1 MTDSDSSGKFFTN
14 PNYTDF
20 WTARVREE
28 KYEEVYWKGFINN
41 LKATSR
47 DLILEVGVGEGRN
60 ASQLLSNGATYV
72 GLDISRTMLN
82 KAREKIREAHFDR
95 VDLVVGD
102 AMSLPF
108 KQQSFDKAISLA
120 TIFFVPDQKRAIREL
135 LSVSRTRVGIEFRN
149 SLNPRIFLYAKL
161 VVVVNV
167 ARPVLRGLLSARAS
181 RRLLSLIVGAKRTDR
196 LAKQLIV
203 YGSLQPVFGLRAR
216 EIRQQ
221 MENGG
226 WKIESL
232 EGFPMMTLH
241 ENDAYFN
248 AQRPTVGTFD
258 PVLIAY
264 ASAE

>member
-1 MTDSDSSGKFFTN
+1 MPDSKSSGKFFTN
-14 PNYTDF
+14 PDYTDF

-28 KYEEVYWKGFINN
+28 KYEEVYWKRFIEN
-41 LKATSR
+41 LKTASG

-60 ASQLLSNGATYV
+60 ASQLLTNGATYV

-82 KAREKIREAHFDR
+82 KARERMRDANFEN

-108 KQQSFDKAISLA
+108 KPGSFDKSISLA
-120 TIFFVPDQKRAIREL
+120 TLFFVPDQKIAIREL

-149 SLNPRIFLYAKL
+149 SLNPRIFLYARL
-161 VVVVNV
+161 VFVVNL
-167 ARPVLRGLLSARAS
+167 ARPMLVGILSTRPS
-181 RRLLSLIVGAKRTDR
+181 RKALSLIMGVNRTDR

-203 YGSLQPVFGLRAR
+203 YGSLQPVYGLRAS
-216 EIRQQ
+216 EIRQ
-221 MENGG
+221 EIEDGN

-232 EGFPMMTLH
+232 EGFPMMTMH
-241 ENDAYFN
+241 ENEANFN
-248 AQRPTVGTFD
+248 AQRSSRGAFD